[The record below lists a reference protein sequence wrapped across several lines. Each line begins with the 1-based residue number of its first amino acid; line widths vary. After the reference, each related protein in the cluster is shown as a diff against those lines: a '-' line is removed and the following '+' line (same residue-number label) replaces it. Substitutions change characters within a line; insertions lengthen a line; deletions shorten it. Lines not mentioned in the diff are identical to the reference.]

1 MIERGIE
8 STLITID
15 QRVKKVKGNQKPFL
29 FFFKFPNLF
38 FFKRR

>member
-1 MIERGIE
+1 MIEHGIE

-15 QRVKKVKGNQKPFL
+15 QRVKKIKDHSI

-38 FFKRR
+38 LFKRT